1 VKQALVENANSLM
14 QYYTGVTEEA
24 QKRTVEGIEN
34 LLA

>member
-1 VKQALVENANSLM
+1 MLMGHSNPATTM

>member
-1 VKQALVENANSLM
+1 MLMGHSNPATTM

-24 QKRTVEGIEN
+24 QKQTVEGIEN